1 MKKTLSFLAALTM
14 GVVSATA
21 GTPAPVVTGKNP
33 PPPPVS
39 DPCAG
44 PISYNNVELLYVY
57 TDIDGYGDSGN
68 GGLLSVEYSPMQNL
82 YLTASAEYIDMDYG
96 NLWILKGGI
105 GGYLPL
111 TDNIHLAADGG
122 VAWARAEADYWV
134 ADTSSANLGHY
145 RTESDDEFGWYVR
158 PHLRAKFG
166 CLTIHAGAEYLDIG
180 DDNSATNGDWAGF
193 ASLYYQVAPNWDITG
208 GVRLSEDTTQW
219 SGGVR
224 FRY

>member
-1 MKKTLSFLAALTM
+1 MNKTNTILAALAM

-21 GTPAPVVTGKNP
+21 GVAPAPTGKGP
-33 PPPPVS
+33 VPPPPV

-57 TDIDGYGDSGN
+57 TDIDGYSDSGN
-68 GGLLSVEYSPMQNL
+68 GGRLSVEYSPMQNL
-82 YLTASAEYIDMDYG
+82 YLTASAEYLDMDYG

-122 VAWARAEADYWV
+122 IAWAREEYDVWV
-134 ADTSSANLGHY
+134 PAVTEGITGHY
-145 RTESDDEFGWYVR
+145 RNESNDEVGWYVR

-166 CLTIHAGAEYLDIG
+166 CLTVHAGAEYLDIG
-180 DDNSATNGDWAGF
+180 DGSSTDGDWSGF
-193 ASLYYQVAPNWDITG
+193 ASLYYQVAQNWDVTA
-208 GVRLSEDTTQW
+208 GVRVGEDVTQW